1 VTTTPPPALSSFAS
15 AGGCAC
21 KLGQDDLRSILS
33 RLPSREGIGDL
44 LVGTSTS
51 DDAAVIRI
59 VGDTAIAQTVDFF
72 TPIVD
77 DPYVFGQ
84 IAATNAISDV
94 YAMGATPIL
103 GLAIAGFPTD
113 KLPLTVLES
122 ILRGGVDK
130 ALEAGFSIAGGHTI
144 IDDVPKYGLVV
155 TGVVAVDKIVRSST
169 AREGD
174 LLYLTKPIGNGIL
187 VRAHRARKPE
197 RDPHPLDE
205 AIRWMCT
212 LNRDAAA
219 AMVAAGASAATDV
232 TGYGLIGHL
241 LEMCDGADLG
251 ADIHIDAVPV
261 LAGAREE
268 LALGIQS
275 GGTVRNV
282 KAFRGRVRWH
292 GADSELT
299 LMCDAQT
306 SGGLLIAIAP
316 ERAAALEAKFGESGL
331 FYAKVGVMTAD
342 RGHIT
347 LKA

>member
-1 VTTTPPPALSSFAS
+1 ML
-15 AGGCAC
+15 
-21 KLGQDDLRSILS
+21 
-33 RLPSREGIGDL
+33 
-44 LVGTSTS
+44 
-51 DDAAVIRI
+51 RI

-84 IAATNAISDV
+84 IAATNAISDI

-113 KLPLTVLES
+113 KLPLDVLES

-130 ALEAGFSIAGGHTI
+130 AAEAGFSVGGGHTI

-155 TGVVAVDKIVRSST
+155 TGIVSVDKLVRNST
-169 AREGD
+169 GRAGD
-174 LLYLTKPIGNGIL
+174 VLYLTKPIGNGIL
-187 VRAHRARKPE
+187 VSAHRGKKLFHQP
-197 RDPHPLDE
+197 PPLDE
-205 AIRWMCT
+205 AIRWMTT
-212 LNRDAAA
+212 LNRDAAR

-241 LEMCDGADLG
+241 LEMCEGAGVG
-251 ADIHIDAVPV
+251 AEIRASAVPV

-268 LALGIQS
+268 LARGFRPA
-275 GGTVRNV
+275 GTMRNV
-282 KAFRGRVRWH
+282 TGFRDRVRLS
-292 GADSELT
+292 APESELT

-306 SGGLLIAIAP
+306 SGGLLIAIGP
-316 ERAAALEAKFGESGL
+316 DRAEALEENFRQSGL
-331 FYAKVGVMTAD
+331 FYAKVGMMTAD

-347 LKA
+347 LIA